1 MNTNAWRAQRA
12 AEALLHHAQFPDH
25 PQDTLG
31 AQDVLELLVDLRHF
45 CEARKIDFY
54 SVLDASYQAYLEERE
69 AVDEDEL

>member
-12 AEALLHHAQFPDH
+12 AGALLYHAQFPYH
-25 PQDTLG
+25 PQDALG
-31 AQDVLELLVDLRHF
+31 AQGVLELLVDLRHF